1 MDESS
6 THEGPPEAP
15 TLERLKENDWI
26 VLVDQIKA
34 KKCTPILGTE
44 TRSEDI
50 EIRSTIATEWA
61 EEYKFPLRST
71 VNLARVSRYVAV
83 NFDAD
88 FAKRKLCTRLAGVP
102 PPNFDDADNPYSI
115 LASLSIPVFVTTNYD
130 DYMAEALV
138 RADKDVIR
146 EKCRWNKLLT
156 DPPSVFGDG
165 YNPTPAAPVVF
176 HFHGQIDDLDSLVLT
191 EDDYF
196 EFLINVS
203 RDPKLIPSRI
213 EKALTSTSLLL
224 LGYRLDDWD
233 FRVMFHLLASY
244 LEISTTR
251 THVAVQLAP
260 LGDEEP
266 EDLRRRAQDYLRAYF
281 SSYRRLNIRL
291 YPGTCREFMAD
302 LKKRL

>member
-1 MDESS
+1 MEEPSAP
-6 THEGPPEAP
+6 EGQPETP
-15 TLERLKENDWI
+15 TLERLKDNDWV

-44 TRSEDI
+44 TRSENI

-61 EEYKFPLRST
+61 TEFKFPLRST

-83 NFDAD
+83 NYDAA
-88 FAKRKLCTRLAGVP
+88 FAKRKLCERLKTVP
-102 PPNFDDADNPYSI
+102 PPNFDDEDNPYSI
-115 LASLSIPVFVTTNYD
+115 LASLPIPVFVTTNYD
-130 DYMAEALV
+130 DYVEQALA
-138 RADKDVIR
+138 REDKDVTR
-146 EKCRWNKLLT
+146 EKCRWNKLLV
-156 DPPSVFGDG
+156 DPPSVFKDD
-165 YNPTPAAPVVF
+165 YNPTSAAPVVF
-176 HFHGQIDDLDSLVLT
+176 HLHGQVDDLDSLVLT

-203 RDPKLIPSRI
+203 RDPALIPSRI
-213 EKALTSTSLLL
+213 QKALTTTSLLL
-224 LGYRLDDWD
+224 LGFRLDDWD
-233 FRVMFHLLASY
+233 FRVLFHLLASY

-260 LGDEEP
+260 LGDEET

-281 SSYRRLNIRL
+281 STYRRLNIRL